1 MAGEALVRAPNQ
13 QPPKGAGVVVDQAA
27 LVLQHKGAKQGTTR
41 PSPFGASLRG
51 IGVRQH
57 CLTKKQKKGCFAA
70 QKKKPKNGVLRTP
83 KKVKKNRTFFPS
95 LARSA
100 SAFVDPQKLY
110 IIPQDIF

>member
-57 CLTKKQKKGCFAA
+57 CLTKKQKKG
-70 QKKKPKNGVLRTP
+70 VLRTP
-83 KKVKKNRTFFPS
+83 KKAKKNVAT
-95 LARSA
+95 
-100 SAFVDPQKLY
+100 PQKFY
-110 IIPQDIF
+110 DIPKNEVSGCPYDIPK